1 MTDVLVVEGEAL
13 VRDMVAEVLR
23 DAGLRVAEAAS
34 AEAALRAVDA
44 TPERPP
50 DVLVTGIRLGPG
62 ALDGRALAAEL
73 RRRAPGL
80 GVVYLAGRA
89 AAADPAGDDASG
101 ARERFLPKPFE
112 PARLA
117 RMVCEMAP
125 PCPNPPRRVRGMD
138 VMR

>member
-13 VRDMVAEVLR
+13 VRRMVAEALR
-23 DAGLRVAEAAS
+23 DAGLRVAEADS
-34 AEAALRAVDA
+34 ADAALRAVDA
-44 TPERPP
+44 APERTP
-50 DVLVTGIRLGPG
+50 DVLVTALRPGPG

-73 RRRAPGL
+73 RRRAPDV
-80 GVVYLAGRA
+80 GVIYLAARP
-89 AAADPAGDDASG
+89 ADLAEDDAQD

-117 RMVCEMAP
+117 RLVCDLAP
-125 PCPNPPRRVRGMD
+125 PCPNPPRLIRGRA

>member
-13 VRDMVAEVLR
+13 VRRMVAEALR

-73 RRRAPGL
+73 RRRAPNV
-80 GVVYLAGRA
+80 GVVYLAGRP
-89 AAADPAGDDASG
+89 ADLAEDDASDG
-101 ARERFLPKPFE
+101 RERWLLKPFE

-117 RMVCEMAP
+117 RMVCAMAP